1 MSDRITNIR
10 LAGVGGQG
18 ILVASEVLCEAL
30 LIAGFDVKKSE
41 VHGMAQ
47 RGGTVNSDVRFGPKV
62 HSPIIANGMV
72 DILLAFEQMEALRY
86 LPSLKSGG
94 TVIVNEQ
101 RILPSSVTSGK
112 TEYPSDI
119 NEQLRRHAGSV
130 ISVDALGM
138 AKEAGSLRCV
148 NICLLGVLAGYL
160 DVDESIWRAV
170 LAEKFKNKGLEANLR
185 AFALGHALQDDRP

>member
-112 TEYPSDI
+112 AEYPSDI
-119 NEQLRRHAGSV
+119 NQQLRRHAGSV

-138 AKEAGSLRCV
+138 AKEAGSQKCV
-148 NICLLGVLAGYL
+148 NVCLLGVLAGYL

-170 LAEKFKNKGLEANLR
+170 LTEKFKNKGLEANLK
-185 AFALGHALQDDRP
+185 AFELGHRMADG